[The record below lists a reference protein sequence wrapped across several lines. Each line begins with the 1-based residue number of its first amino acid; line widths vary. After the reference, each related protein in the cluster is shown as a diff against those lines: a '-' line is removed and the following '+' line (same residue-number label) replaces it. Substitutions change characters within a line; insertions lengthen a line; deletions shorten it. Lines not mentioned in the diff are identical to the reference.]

1 MEDNDKLF
9 TNQYNHAVEVI
20 KTAILQ
26 SQYQAVQKVNSEQL
40 ALYYGI
46 GCYVSRHTRNDYWGT
61 GALVYISEK
70 LRREMPGLR
79 GFSEAHMKKMR
90 IFYEEWKMLE
100 NKSFIAM
107 NDLLLMENRENENR
121 TAATVDDVAIRS
133 LQGTNCP
140 DFPLEDFLSVPF
152 THHYTILSKVKDLEE
167 RYFYIHESAI
177 CHLSVEGL
185 KLAIANDDYHHQSQM
200 PNNFLQKMTPSE
212 LAFRAI
218 SAFKDEYTLDFINV
232 EELGVRDVADL
243 DERVVEQQIIH
254 NIKKFI
260 MTFGQDFAF
269 VGNQYHL
276 EVYGEEFFP
285 DLIFF
290 NRELNA
296 LVVIELKTG
305 KFKPT
310 YLGQLS
316 TYLRILDDK
325 VRKSHEN
332 PSIGIV
338 LCKYA
343 NKEFVEYV
351 IQDYDKPMGVAT
363 YITTA
368 DMPEKLR
375 KALPDVEE
383 LKKLL

>member
-1 MEDNDKLF
+1 
-9 TNQYNHAVEVI
+9 
-20 KTAILQ
+20 
-26 SQYQAVQKVNSEQL
+26 
-40 ALYYGI
+40 
-46 GCYVSRHTRNDYWGT
+46 
-61 GALVYISEK
+61 
-70 LRREMPGLR
+70 MPGLR

-90 IFYEEWKMLE
+90 IFYEEWNILE
-100 NKSFIAM
+100 DKSFIAM
-107 NDLLLMENRENENR
+107 NDLQLINKEDQSTTNNGTELI
-121 TAATVDDVAIRS
+121 TIRS
-133 LQGTNCP
+133 LQGTNCK
-140 DFPLEDFLSVPF
+140 DFPIEDFLCVPF
-152 THHYTILSKVKDLEE
+152 THHYTILSKAKELEE
-167 RYFYIHESAI
+167 RYFYIHECAV
-177 CHLSVEGL
+177 CHLSVDGL
-185 KLAIANDDYHHQSQM
+185 KKAILDDNYHHQSQM
-200 PNNFLQKMTPSE
+200 PNNFLQKLTPSE
-212 LAFRAI
+212 LAFRAVN
-218 SAFKDEYTLDFINV
+218 AFKDEYTLNFINV
-232 EELGVRDVADL
+232 EELGIRDIADL
-243 DERVVEQQIIH
+243 DERVVEQKIIH

-276 EVYGEEFFP
+276 EIYGEEFFP

-296 LVVIELKTG
+296 LVVIELKTS

-325 VRKSHEN
+325 VRKPHEN

-338 LCKYA
+338 LCKHA

-363 YITTA
+363 YNTSA
-368 DMPEKLR
+368 EMPDKLR

>member
-1 MEDNDKLF
+1 MKESISL
-9 TNQYNHAVEVI
+9 TNQYNRAAEVI

-40 ALYYGI
+40 ALYFGI
-46 GCYVSRHTRNDYWGT
+46 GRYISTHSRDNYWGT
-61 GALVYISEK
+61 SALTYISEK
-70 LRREMPGLR
+70 LRRDMPGLR

-90 IFYEEWKMLE
+90 IFYEEWNMLE
-100 NKSFIAM
+100 DKSFIAM
-107 NDLLLMENRENENR
+107 NDLQLVNESLS
-121 TAATVDDVAIRS
+121 TDETDSIAIRS
-133 LQGTNCP
+133 LRGTNCE
-140 DFPLEDFLSVPF
+140 DFPLEDFLRVPF
-152 THHYTILSKVKDLEE
+152 THHYTILSKVKELKE
-167 RYFYIHESAI
+167 RYFYIHECAI
-177 CHLSVEGL
+177 YHLSVDGL
-185 KLAIANDDYHHQSQM
+185 KKAIGNDDYHHQSQM
-200 PNNFLQKMTPSE
+200 PNNFLQKLTSSE

-218 SAFKDEYTLDFINV
+218 NAFKDEYMLDFINV
-232 EELGVRDVADL
+232 EELGTRDIADI
-243 DERVVEQQIIH
+243 DERVVEQKIIH
-254 NIKKFI
+254 DIKKFI

-296 LVVIELKTG
+296 LVVVELKTG

-325 VRKSHEN
+325 VRKPHEN

-338 LCKYA
+338 LCKHA

-363 YITTA
+363 YNTSA

-375 KALPDVEE
+375 KALPDIDE

>member
-1 MEDNDKLF
+1 MEESCKSF

-40 ALYYGI
+40 TLYFGI
-46 GCYVSRHTRNDYWGT
+46 GCYISAHSRDNYWGT
-61 GALVYISEK
+61 GALTYISEK

-90 IFYEEWKMLE
+90 IFYEEWNMLE

-107 NDLLLMENRENENR
+107 NDLPLRENKNQ
-121 TAATVDDVAIRS
+121 TAATKEVDELIIRS
-133 LQGTNCP
+133 LQGTNCK
-140 DFPLEDFLSVPF
+140 DFPLEDFLNVPF
-152 THHYTILSKVKDLEE
+152 THHYTILSKVKELEE
-167 RYFYIHESAI
+167 RYFYIHECAI
-177 CHLSVEGL
+177 YHLSVEGL
-185 KLAIANDDYHHQSQM
+185 KKAIANDDYHHQSQM
-200 PNNFLQKMTPSE
+200 PNNFLQKLAPSE

-232 EELGVRDVADL
+232 EELGVRDIADI
-243 DERVVEQQIIH
+243 DERVVEQNIIQ

-276 EVYGEEFFP
+276 EIYGEEFFP

-325 VRKSHEN
+325 IRKPHEN

-343 NKEFVEYV
+343 NREFVEYV

-363 YITTA
+363 YITTN